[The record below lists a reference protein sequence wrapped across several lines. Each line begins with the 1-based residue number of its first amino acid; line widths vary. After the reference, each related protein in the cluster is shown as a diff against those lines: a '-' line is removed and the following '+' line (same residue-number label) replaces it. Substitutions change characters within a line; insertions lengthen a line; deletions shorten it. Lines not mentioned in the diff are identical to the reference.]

1 MTDASPMRYI
11 ITLCYYAAA
20 ARGFMRGAYRRR
32 CLTVVSAVLASLAA
46 GESALA
52 PVEDAATAPAATVPQ
67 RRRKARTQGHEQQ
80 GK

>member
-1 MTDASPMRYI
+1 M
-11 ITLCYYAAA
+11 LL
-20 ARGFMRGAYRRR
+20 R
-32 CLTVVSAVLASLAA
+32 CSGEGIHAWGLSKKTSDCRSAVLASLAA